1 MAREAWEFEL
11 DRLRED
17 YGRELPEKL
26 SGLGALLRAARQSR
40 DPASLA
46 AAHREAHSLK
56 GSSGSYGFKA
66 ASRELQAIEDALA
79 SLQQSGT
86 TGPAD
91 LWPALEEALDRARD
105 AIPAA

>member
-1 MAREAWEFEL
+1 MPREAWEIEL

-17 YGRELPEKL
+17 YRRELPGKL
-26 SGLGALLRAARQSR
+26 AGLGALLQTAWQARDRESLEAARR
-40 DPASLA
+40 A
-46 AAHREAHSLK
+46 AHSLK

-91 LWPALEEALDRARD
+91 P
-105 AIPAA
+105 